1 MPKNILAPASKLL
14 FLDLIGEILFFPI
27 WWYTTGL
34 KNTMLYLVQGL
45 KNSNYSLGLSLLLKN
60 IFQPMYGQYDRAGRA
75 ISLLMRLLIIIYKLI
90 LFIFILAYY
99 VAVVLFWLVLPPL
112 VVWGVISNWSALWQ
126 K

>member
-1 MPKNILAPASKLL
+1 MAKNILAPASKLL

-27 WWYTTGL
+27 WWYSTGL
-34 KNTMLYLVQGL
+34 KNTLSYLGNGV
-45 KNSNYSLGLSLLLKN
+45 KSANYSLGVALLLKH

-75 ISLLMRLLIIIYKLI
+75 ISLVMRLFIIIYKLI

-99 VAVVLFWLVLPPL
+99 LAVVLFWLVLPL
-112 VVWGVISNWSALWQ
+112 AVAWGIVTNWSALWQ